1 MPESAAAE
9 PVAPVAGGDLGGE
22 REREKSVCVC
32 VCVCWARIGID
43 CGFNCW
49 VRYVQLVVSFCGVG
63 FSIGR
68 F

>member
-32 VCVCWARIGID
+32 VCVFVGLGLELIA
-43 CGFNCW
+43 
-49 VRYVQLVVSFCGVG
+49 VLTVG
-63 FSIGR
+63 FGMCS
-68 F
+68 